1 MSSGIWVR
9 VHLSIGDSFC
19 YKEKRVNFAFG
30 NRSECFGKLKKMDVG
45 VDAAEM
51 VVDVIWCNSIEYGR
65 TNSYQTSYH
74 NCSET
79 VSEASEMMIFEKFND
94 EEY

>member
-1 MSSGIWVR
+1 
-9 VHLSIGDSFC
+9 
-19 YKEKRVNFAFG
+19 
-30 NRSECFGKLKKMDVG
+30 MDVG
-45 VDAAEM
+45 ADAAEM

-79 VSEASEMMIFEKFND
+79 VSEASEMMIFEKFNE
-94 EEY
+94 EEYQPQTRQTTAFCGKITGLKNGPKCTLTAFCGKRRQNNRT

>member
-1 MSSGIWVR
+1 
-9 VHLSIGDSFC
+9 
-19 YKEKRVNFAFG
+19 
-30 NRSECFGKLKKMDVG
+30 MDVG
-45 VDAAEM
+45 ADAAEM

-79 VSEASEMMIFEKFND
+79 ASEASEMMIFEKWNE